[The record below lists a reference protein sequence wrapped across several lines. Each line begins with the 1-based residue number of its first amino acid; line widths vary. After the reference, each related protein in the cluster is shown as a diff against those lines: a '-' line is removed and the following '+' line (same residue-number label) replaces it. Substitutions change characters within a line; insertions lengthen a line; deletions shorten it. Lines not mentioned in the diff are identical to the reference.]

1 MMMKKFI
8 FKIIAYPIVLLV
20 FVLIG
25 AKLMSYV
32 VKKRGFNNFE
42 TESNLLVIKE
52 NKKYDFLFMGIS
64 HARNFSRHKN
74 HLRLDTIL
82 NKNFINIAQ
91 GGGLCGVKEQY
102 FYLKYFY
109 QNRNKTNQV
118 VYILS
123 PPMLFH
129 TGLPLASKTF
139 DFEPFEFDFF
149 LKYLFFNSSNKTQR
163 LYSYVSSKY
172 TLDWI
177 NHQPKS
183 FNKKQTYLLKLDS
196 AKVKDGLNFT
206 YKKGLANWQFAR
218 SSVIVDQTI
227 QLISDNNSSCILII
241 PPALFGKWNGHNET
255 LEFAEKMKKKYGLK
269 VFDYS
274 ESVLDPKYYYDHH
287 HLNSDGV
294 MFFSRNYLL
303 PIL

>member
-1 MMMKKFI
+1 MMKKFI
-8 FKIIAYPIVLLV
+8 FQVIAYSLFLV
-20 FVLIG
+20 FFILIG
-25 AKLMSYV
+25 AKLISKP
-32 VKKRGFNNFE
+32 VKKRNFKNYE
-42 TESNLLVIKE
+42 TESNLLVLKE
-52 NKKYDFLFMGIS
+52 NKRYDFLFMGIS

-82 NKNFINIAQ
+82 NMSFINIAQ
-91 GGGLCGVKEQY
+91 GGGRCGVNEQY

-118 VYILS
+118 VFILS

-129 TGLPLASKTF
+129 TGFPQASKTF

-149 LKYLFFNSSNKTQR
+149 SNYLFFNTRNKTQR
-163 LYSYVSSKY
+163 LYSYVNSKY
-172 TLDWI
+172 TLEWK

-183 FNKKQTYLLKLDS
+183 FSKKQAHLSELDS
-196 AKVKDGLNFT
+196 AKVTVGLNST
-206 YKKGLANWQFAR
+206 YKKGLAHYQFTR
-218 SSVIVDQTI
+218 SSIIVEQTI
-227 QLISDNNSSCILII
+227 QLINNNSSSCILII

-255 LEFAEKMKKKYGLK
+255 LEFAEKMKKKYGVK
-269 VFDYS
+269 VYDYS
-274 ESVLDPKYYYDHH
+274 ESILDPKYYYDHH

-294 MFFSRNYLL
+294 MFFSRKYLL

>member
-1 MMMKKFI
+1 MKKFI
-8 FKIIAYPIVLLV
+8 VQIISYFLFLI
-20 FVLIG
+20 FFILIG
-25 AKLMSYV
+25 AKFTSNH
-32 VKKRGFNNFE
+32 VKKRNFKNFE
-42 TESNLLVIKE
+42 TESNLLILKE

-74 HLRLDTIL
+74 HLRLDTVL
-82 NKNFINIAQ
+82 DMSFINIAQ
-91 GGGLCGVKEQY
+91 GGGLCGVNEQY

-109 QNRNKTNQV
+109 QNRNQTNQV

-129 TGLPLASKTF
+129 EGLTTASKTF

-149 LKYLFFNSSNKTQR
+149 FSYLFFNARSKTQR
-163 LYSYVSSKY
+163 LYSYVNSKY
-172 TLDWI
+172 TLEWI
-177 NHQPKS
+177 NHQPTS
-183 FNKKQTYLLKLDS
+183 FTKNHTFLTNLDS
-196 AKVKDGLNFT
+196 AKVTDGLNST
-206 YKKGLANWQFAR
+206 YKQGLDQLHFDSN
-218 SSVIVDQTI
+218 SIIIDQTI
-227 QLISDNNSSCILII
+227 QLINTNNSSCILII

-255 LEFAEKMKKKYGLK
+255 LEFAEKMKKKYGVK

-294 MFFSRNYLL
+294 KFFSSKYLL

>member
-1 MMMKKFI
+1 MIMKKFI
-8 FKIIAYPIVLLV
+8 FKIIAYSLFLV
-20 FVLIG
+20 FFVLVG
-25 AKLMSYV
+25 AKVISSV
-32 VKKRGFNNFE
+32 VKKRSFNNFD

-74 HLRLDTIL
+74 HLRIDTIL

-91 GGGLCGVKEQY
+91 GGGRCGVNEQY

-129 TGLPLASKTF
+129 TDLPIASKTF
-139 DFEPFEFDFF
+139 DFEPFEFNFF
-149 LKYLFFNSSNKTQR
+149 LDYLFFNSRNKTQR
-163 LYSYVSSKY
+163 LHSYVYSKFS
-172 TLDWI
+172 LDWI
-177 NHQPKS
+177 NYQPKS
-183 FNKKQTYLLKLDS
+183 FNKKQTYLSKLDS
-196 AKVKDGLNFT
+196 AQVSDGLNFT
-206 YKKGLANWQFAR
+206 HKKGLANWQFAR
-218 SSVIVDQTI
+218 SSVIVDRTI

-255 LEFAEKMKKKYGLK
+255 LEFAEKMKKKYGVK

-274 ESVLDPKYYYDHH
+274 ESVLEPKYYYDHH

-294 MFFSRNYLL
+294 VFFAQNYLKL
-303 PIL
+303 IL

>member
-1 MMMKKFI
+1 MKKFI
-8 FKIIAYPIVLLV
+8 VQIIVYFLFLV
-20 FVLIG
+20 FFILIA
-25 AKLMSYV
+25 AKLLSNPV
-32 VKKRGFNNFE
+32 IKRNFRNYE
-42 TESNLLVIKE
+42 TESNLLVLKE

-82 NKNFINIAQ
+82 NMNFINIAQ
-91 GGGLCGVKEQY
+91 GGGLCGVNEQY

-109 QNRNKTNQV
+109 QNRNKVNQV

-129 TGLPLASKTF
+129 TGLPIASKTF

-149 LKYLFFNSSNKTQR
+149 LNYLFFNSRNKTQR
-163 LYSYVSSKY
+163 LYSYVNSKY
-172 TLDWI
+172 TLEWK

-183 FNKKQTYLLKLDS
+183 FTKKQMYLSKLDS
-196 AKVKDGLNFT
+196 AKVTGGLNST
-206 YKKGLANWQFAR
+206 HKKGLANWQFDR

-227 QLISDNNSSCILII
+227 QLINDNNSSCILII

-255 LEFAEKMKKKYGLK
+255 LEFAEKMKEKYGVK
-269 VFDYS
+269 VYDYS
-274 ESVLDPKYYYDHH
+274 EIILDPKYYYDHH

-294 MFFSRNYLL
+294 VFFAQNYLKL
-303 PIL
+303 IL